1 MRDAFGGQNQG
12 DLEYFRGV
20 GNVVDNPDSFN
31 QIAGGAFA
39 YGMSSIIQ
47 KAITKVL
54 PQIKPDEPFVIT
66 GFSRGSATAL
76 QFGHEISRLAPEV
89 TIESMLLYDTV
100 ASVGIPGN
108 GINFG
113 FNTSLSPN
121 VKRAYNAVSYQED
134 RSNFPA
140 TNILDRGR
148 RVEQKVF
155 WGTHGDVG
163 GGYRARTE
171 HSDNTLFWMSEKLKK
186 VYPFFNNPGN
196 FCAQCGR
203 DNSHWPHP
211 AQTYLLHGGVL
222 FGESLRPTVEY
233 PAIGTIALAFFYD
246 DMDFSNVNLDRFAA
260 QYDSFKSIAI
270 YLRLTDA
277 FSSGMAFI
285 PYAGPYVSSI
295 YRIYHYTALYTSVI
309 SWFTNRI

>member
-1 MRDAFGGQNQG
+1 
-12 DLEYFRGV
+12 
-20 GNVVDNPDSFN
+20 
-31 QIAGGAFA
+31 
-39 YGMSSIIQ
+39 
-47 KAITKVL
+47 
-54 PQIKPDEPFVIT
+54 
-66 GFSRGSATAL
+66 
-76 QFGHEISRLAPEV
+76 
-89 TIESMLLYDTV
+89 
-100 ASVGIPGN
+100 
-108 GINFG
+108 
-113 FNTSLSPN
+113 
-121 VKRAYNAVSYQED
+121 
-134 RSNFPA
+134 
-140 TNILDRGR
+140 
-148 RVEQKVF
+148 
-155 WGTHGDVG
+155 
-163 GGYRARTE
+163 
-171 HSDNTLFWMSEKLKK
+171 MSEKLKQNF
-186 VYPFFNNPGN
+186 PRFINPGN